1 MRGGMGRGEKAGRRK
16 EDKGVGWGREGGGG
30 VQKVLNIGQRGLK
43 DIREERVLLSGE
55 EIQGPKRT

>member
-1 MRGGMGRGEKAGRRK
+1 MGRG
-16 EDKGVGWGREGGGG
+16 REGDGG
-30 VQKVLNIGQRGLK
+30 VQKVLDIGQRGLK